1 MVPDIDS
8 GMTAAAGGGA
18 IGLTFLAALMK
29 IIRDKKTGDQSVAA
43 TDIVNSGNQAL
54 MEQFLKEI
62 ARQNALINDLSV
74 KIEALRKEN
83 TDLAVENA
91 RLAARITTLETDL
104 THVRPEMNIPLTN
117 LGAGHG
123 DTPSS

>member
-18 IGLTFLAALMK
+18 IGLTFLAALVK
-29 IIRDKKTGDQSVAA
+29 ILRDKKSGDQAGKA
-43 TDIVNSGNQAL
+43 TDIVNAGNQAL

-62 ARQNALINDLSV
+62 ARQNALINDLSE

-91 RLAARITTLETDL
+91 RLAARITTLEADL

-117 LGAGHG
+117 LGSGHE
-123 DTPSS
+123 